1 VRWSRTLAAAYL
13 ALLTGKA
20 AAALVGARRAPAA
33 REPAARELDDVLV
46 AQPVLSGDPDL
57 RAALEDNLRAL
68 AGARFCWLV
77 DDDDPEGQR
86 VCHDLASGHAC
97 VDVVVCAPA
106 PLGVNP
112 KLWKLQRALDSAD
125 DDTVVVVLDDDT
137 RLPRASLGA
146 LLGGLGQGPGEGT
159 VATGLP
165 SYLPA
170 DGLWGRLVEQFVANN
185 AALTYLPLRP
195 ITLNGMTWAAR
206 AGDLRRLGGFE
217 PVLHSLTD
225 DLAVAGL
232 VLDARER
239 IVQTASPQWV
249 STHVPD
255 AGSYARIM
263 HRWFLFA
270 TLLLRRQPPRMV
282 ATISALHGLPPLLL
296 WAVLLGARR
305 DPRAF
310 LLVLAARAGTLAAV
324 QRLVH
329 GRVLHRPLVSLAAE
343 LAQPLHLAHAS
354 VRRTIVWRSRTF
366 RVLDERHFVP
376 VERTVR

>member
-1 VRWSRTLAAAYL
+1 MRWSRTFAAAYL
-13 ALLTGKA
+13 TLLA
-20 AAALVGARRAPAA
+20 AKTVAALIGARRAPAA
-33 REPAARELDDVLV
+33 REPAAAELGTVLV
-46 AQPVLSGDPDL
+46 AQPVLSGDPGL
-57 RAALEDNLRAL
+57 RAVLDDNLREL

-77 DDDDPEGQR
+77 DDDDPEGRR
-86 VCHDLASGHAC
+86 VCRDLAARHER
-97 VDVVVCAPA
+97 VEVVVCPPPPA
-106 PLGVNP
+106 GVNP
-112 KLWKLQRALDSAD
+112 KLWKLQRALDSAA
-125 DDTVVVVLDDDT
+125 DDTVLLVLDDDT
-137 RLPRASLGA
+137 RLPRPSLGA
-146 LLGGLGQGPGEGT
+146 LLDGLHDGT

-165 SYLPA
+165 TYLPA

-232 VLDARER
+232 VLDAGER
-239 IVQTASPQWV
+239 IVQTASPQW
-249 STHVPD
+249 TTTEVPD
-255 AGSYARIM
+255 TGTYVRIM

-282 ATISALHGLPPLLL
+282 ATISLLHGLPPLLL
-296 WAVLLGARR
+296 WAVLAGARR
-305 DPRAF
+305 DARAA
-310 LLVLAARAGTLAAV
+310 LLVLAIRAVTLAAV
-324 QRLVH
+324 QRRIH

-354 VRRTIVWRSRTF
+354 VRRTIAWRSRTF
-366 RVLDERHFVP
+366 RVLDETHFHP
-376 VERTVR
+376 VERAAR